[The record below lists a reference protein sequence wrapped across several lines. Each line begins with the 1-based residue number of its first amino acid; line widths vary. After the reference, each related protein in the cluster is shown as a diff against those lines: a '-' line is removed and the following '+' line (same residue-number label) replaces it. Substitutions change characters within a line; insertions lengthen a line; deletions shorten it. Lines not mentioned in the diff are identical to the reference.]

1 MSAYI
6 NSHTP
11 RLLLSLTSV
20 SQHSFSHYLQFFISL
35 PCSLAHPN
43 QPPITI
49 KLFIVEEAEKVESG
63 IVVQSLTVLIPNY
76 ENLWNSNNKNE
87 NNGKHLAKPVM
98 R

>member
-6 NSHTP
+6 NSHTLQ
-11 RLLLSLTSV
+11 LLLSLASI
-20 SQHSFSHYLQFFISL
+20 SQHSFPHYLQFFISL
-35 PCSLAHPN
+35 PCSLAHLD

-76 ENLWNSNNKNE
+76 VNL
-87 NNGKHLAKPVM
+87 
-98 R
+98 